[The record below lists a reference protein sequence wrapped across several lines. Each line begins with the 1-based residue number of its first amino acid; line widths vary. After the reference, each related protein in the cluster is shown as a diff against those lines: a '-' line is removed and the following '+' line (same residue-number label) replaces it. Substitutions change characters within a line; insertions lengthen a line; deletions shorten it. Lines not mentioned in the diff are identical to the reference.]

1 MSADA
6 SGAERT
12 IRSGHGANDAVLRAG
27 ATLVLAAGI
36 AASLHAWLTYFQ
48 AFRDGSRY
56 NAVGGDFMVFHAAA
70 RNYLD
75 GHLATI
81 FDGDR
86 LTAFINE
93 AYRSWLPMELRY
105 RPWVYPPSYLL
116 LLAPFG
122 LLGFL
127 ASYVAFQLAT
137 ATALVAALVAGA
149 KRRQSAWIIAAA
161 ALLSPAAADNI
172 GSGQNAF
179 LIAALLIAGFRLL
192 DSRPVLAG
200 MVLGLLTIK
209 PQFAL
214 VAPIALIAAG
224 QWRALLAAA
233 GSALFLA
240 AVSAAAFGVDAW
252 TMWLQ
257 QVLSNLAA
265 SNAQWTRYGRL
276 WGDSSWTCAILL
288 GASPV
293 AASVAQWTSTLFAAG
308 TVAVVFKRRSSETA
322 RLVVILAATAF
333 AAPYWSFYD
342 AVLLAVA
349 GLLWATDRPASQGTA
364 WAWVVALAL
373 WLIPVASPPLLTPAG
388 RLIPLVIAIFLALSM
403 REPQADATAKTSP
416 LTGVAPL

>member
-6 SGAERT
+6 SGAERA
-12 IRSGHGANDAVLRAG
+12 IRSGQSANSAVLRAG
-27 ATLVLAAGI
+27 AALVLAAGI
-36 AASLHAWLTYFQ
+36 AASLHAWLTFVQ
-48 AFRDGSRY
+48 AFSDGSRY

-127 ASYVAFQLAT
+127 ASYAAFQVAT
-137 ATALVAALVAGA
+137 ATALVAALVVGA
-149 KRRQSAWIIAAA
+149 KRRPSAWIIAAA
-161 ALLSPAAADNI
+161 ALLSPAAVDNI

-200 MVLGLLTIK
+200 MVLGLLTVK

-214 VAPIALIAAG
+214 VAPIALVAAG

-233 GSALFLA
+233 GSAFFLVV
-240 AVSAAAFGVDAW
+240 VSAAILGVDAW
-252 TMWLQ
+252 NLWLQ

-276 WGDSSWTCAILL
+276 WGDSTWTCAILL

-308 TVAVVFKRRSSETA
+308 TVAVVFRRLSGETA
-322 RLVVILAATAF
+322 RLIVILAATAF

-349 GLLWATDRPASQGTA
+349 GLLWAADRSAAEGAA
-364 WAWVVALAL
+364 WAWIVALAL

-388 RLIPLVIAIFLALSM
+388 RLIPLVIAIFLALSI
-403 REPQADATAKTSP
+403 RAPQVDATAKTSP
-416 LTGVAPL
+416 LAGVAPL